1 MTQVITLD
9 KIIKNENYDKTGN
22 PFNVYYIFTKE
33 GKTFTAYDNTKGI
46 DTLRDTNNNYLKFKM
61 FYNENIKNGK
71 TYCNCFQIEPYVEI
85 PVEPQTPSNTN
96 NDLLKKHVSELT
108 KEEERDVLII
118 ILKTLIDG
126 INKINQTLDKMS
138 KPAELFP
145 PYATLTSLNKEIIRE
160 PVDDISPV
168 ASQET
173 LTNGLPF

>member
-46 DTLRDTNNNYLKFKM
+46 DTLKDTNNNYLKFKM

-85 PVEPQTPSNTN
+85 PVEPQVEPTDKTKE
-96 NDLLKKHVSELT
+96 LLQKHVSELT

-118 ILKTLIDG
+118 ILKTLIEG
-126 INKINQTLDKMS
+126 INNINKTLDNLVVSNTIS
-138 KPAELFP
+138 K
-145 PYATLTSLNKEIIRE
+145 TLTPLNKEIIRE
-160 PVDDISPV
+160 PVNLV
-168 ASQET
+168 NEFTTSQGT
-173 LTNGLPF
+173 VTTGLPF